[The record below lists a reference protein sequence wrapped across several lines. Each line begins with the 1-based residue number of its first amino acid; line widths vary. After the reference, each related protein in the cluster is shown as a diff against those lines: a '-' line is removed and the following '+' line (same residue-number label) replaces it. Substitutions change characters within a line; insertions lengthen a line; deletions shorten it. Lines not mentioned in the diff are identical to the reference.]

1 MKKFSYILAALAAVS
16 FALPTIASAEDAKP
30 GMKKEGMHKEGGMHH
45 DKHMMM
51 RHPPRHHHHTMQKEM
66 KHM

>member
-1 MKKFSYILAALAAVS
+1 MKKFSYVLAALAAVS
-16 FALPTIASAEDAKP
+16 FVLPSIASAEDAKP
-30 GMKKEGMHKEGGMHH
+30 GMMKGGMHKEGGMHH

-51 RHPPRHHHHTMQKEM
+51 RHPPRHHHHQMME